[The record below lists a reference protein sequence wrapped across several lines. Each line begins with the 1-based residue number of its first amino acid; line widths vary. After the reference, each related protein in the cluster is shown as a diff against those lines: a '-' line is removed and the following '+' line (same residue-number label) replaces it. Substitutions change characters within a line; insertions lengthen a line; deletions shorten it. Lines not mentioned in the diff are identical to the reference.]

1 MDVTDEP
8 APGRVQRITLHHGF
22 LAPTYSRVTSAAPPT
37 SRPAAWSGA
46 TWPCAWTVTHRGT
59 PVCDLRQ
66 QRQTPVT
73 LAEAKRIIAERW
85 TVPEEIRNGGVVAR

>member
-1 MDVTDEP
+1 VDVTDEP
-8 APGRVQRITLHHGF
+8 GPGRVQRITLHHGF
-22 LAPTYSRVTSAAPPT
+22 LAPTYSTVTSAAPPT
-37 SRPAAWSGA
+37 SRPAAWSGGHLA
-46 TWPCAWTVTHRGT
+46 VRLDRHAPRH

-73 LAEAKRIIAERW
+73 LAEAKRILAERW